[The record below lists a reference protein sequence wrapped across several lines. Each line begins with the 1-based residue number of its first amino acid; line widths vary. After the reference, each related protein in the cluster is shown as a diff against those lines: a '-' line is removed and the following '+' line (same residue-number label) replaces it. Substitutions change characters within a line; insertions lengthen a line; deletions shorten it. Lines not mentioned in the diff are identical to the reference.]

1 MKSELKHI
9 VVSEKNYLALKEL
22 GKTAE
27 SFNDVIS
34 KLLEVGN

>member
-1 MKSELKHI
+1 MTNSLKHI

-34 KLLEVGN
+34 KLLEASN